1 MKVYS
6 NSPFADK
13 LGELDSGNFAEW
25 GWDGTSATSATGNR
39 FIFKYHPTLTFTAKV
54 LPEPDQPKNQ
64 YREYEK
70 ELTIPAGVAKFMMTY
85 NGSTF
90 DIYPVDNMAKKML
103 LAGDAAKN
111 VDVESQALFAAFKEM
126 GITLDDLDGV
136 YTHFD
141 RKN

>member
-1 MKVYS
+1 MVSIRKTS
-6 NSPFADK
+6 DTK
-13 LGELDSGNFAEW
+13 LGEHY
-25 GWDGTSATSATGNR
+25 GTYDVSVDPD
-39 FIFKYHPTLTFTAKV
+39 KVKMEPTAKV

-70 ELTIPAGVAKFMMTY
+70 ELTTPVGVAKFVMTY

-103 LAGDAAKN
+103 VAGDAAKN